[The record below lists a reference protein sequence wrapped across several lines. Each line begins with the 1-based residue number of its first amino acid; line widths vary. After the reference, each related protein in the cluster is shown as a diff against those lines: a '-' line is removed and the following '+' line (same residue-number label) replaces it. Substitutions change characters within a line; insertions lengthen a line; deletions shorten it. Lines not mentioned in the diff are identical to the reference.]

1 MHRDAALDFDPLAR
15 QLRRLAARQGW
26 MMATQARV
34 DSTNDRVRAL
44 VESADGG
51 VRGPAVVVAAEQTAG
66 VGRRGAR
73 WLSAPGDGLWFSLVV
88 PAGPELPDAPPAL
101 ALAGRLAGVL
111 RGQGVPATVKWP
123 NDLYLNEGKLGG
135 LMIERSRLGGELRW
149 LAGVGI
155 NWRQP
160 ADPLDADYRASAI
173 SEAGDGWRGSSIAL
187 ALALV
192 EAAVTVMSRPADW
205 PGELAHLSRRH
216 HGFGKPVVVERG
228 NGIGE
233 SGIAGLICPD
243 GNLEIARS
251 DGCVIRAGAHDRVRV
266 LAERAGRDSY

>member
-15 QLRRLAARQGW
+15 QLQRLAARRGW
-26 MMATQARV
+26 LVITQARV

-44 VESADGG
+44 VESADDGAP
-51 VRGPAVVVAAEQTAG
+51 GPAVVVAAEQTAG

-88 PAGPELPDAPPAL
+88 PAAPELPDAPPAL
-101 ALAGRLAGVL
+101 ALAARLATVL

-135 LMIERSRLGGELRW
+135 LLIERCRLGGAVRW
-149 LAGVGI
+149 LAGVGV
-155 NWRQP
+155 NWRPP
-160 ADPLDADYRASAI
+160 AASLQADYRASAI
-173 SEAGDGWRGSSIAL
+173 SEAGDGWRGDSIAL

-192 EAAVTVMSRPADW
+192 EAAVNVMSRPADW

-216 HGFGKPVVVERG
+216 HGFGKPVAVERG
-228 NGIGE
+228 DGSREN
-233 SGIAGLICPD
+233 GIAGLICPD
-243 GNLEIARS
+243 GDLEIARP
-251 DGCVIRAGAHDRVRV
+251 DGCVVRAGAHDRVRV

>member
-15 QLRRLAARQGW
+15 QLQQLAARRGW
-26 MMATQARV
+26 MMSARDCV
-34 DSTNDRVRAL
+34 DSTNERVRAL

-51 VRGPAVVVAAEQTAG
+51 VPAPAVVVAAEQTAG

-88 PAGPELPDAPPAL
+88 PAGPALPDAPPGL
-101 ALAGRLAGVL
+101 ALAGRLVGVL
-111 RGQGVPATVKWP
+111 QGQGVPATVKWP

-135 LMIERSRLGGELRW
+135 LMIERRRLGGEVCW

-160 ADPLDADYRASAI
+160 GGPLDAAYRASAI
-173 SEAGDGWRGSSIAL
+173 GEAGDGWRGDSIAL

-205 PGELAHLSRRH
+205 PGEMARLSRRH
-216 HGFGKPVVVERG
+216 YGFGKPVAVEHG
-228 NGIGE
+228 NGARAT
-233 SGIAGLICPD
+233 GIAGMIRPD
-243 GNLEIARS
+243 GDLEIAQA
-251 DGCVIRAGAHDRVRV
+251 DGRVIRAGTHDRVRV
-266 LAERAGRDSY
+266 LVERAGTDSY